1 MINKKVKKWKQKLK
15 MIKCRLSNS
24 LNRNNKIINNNDQIY
39 FLKIVNNII
48 QTLFDF
54 IVVYN
59 LVFYL
64 IKKLKIIIIKLKYNF
79 IIC

>member
-1 MINKKVKKWKQKLK
+1 